1 MIAGLKRIN
10 EKIKLNNMNLCSSS
24 KIIMQFSRPVLGTTM
39 KKGRLYVA
47 TYLSYHS
54 FYSLLTISVLLSIN
68 LTLIQ
73 FCTDRLILLEA
84 SCFLLPIRF

>member
-10 EKIKLNNMNLCSSS
+10 EK
-24 KIIMQFSRPVLGTTM
+24 SRPVLGTTM
-39 KKGRLYVA
+39 KKGRLDIA
-47 TYLSYHS
+47 TYLSCHG
-54 FYSLLTISVLLSIN
+54 FYNFFTISMLLSIN

-84 SCFLLPIRF
+84 SCFFLPIRF